1 MHRWIWPTAAVIVC
15 FVAIGL
21 PRWKF
26 YQAGASARIEEGKE
40 VLLLPPGKVLGALDL
55 GYHSLAADLL
65 FIRANI
71 YYGRHIL
78 TDERLPWLN
87 DFTDTLIS
95 LDPDFKKAYLWGAMV
110 SMYRKRDSDRIES
123 RYVRRAI
130 AILKKG
136 MLRFPND
143 YRFPMRIGFNYYYEM
158 SDIEHGI
165 PFFERASKM
174 PGAPAWLREK
184 LVDLYSKRGRRALAR
199 QMLAELAMEAE
210 DPVLGKALADRLEAL
225 YTEPEKKELTVLRRR
240 LVDEWRKDYSYA
252 PFDLFL
258 LVREP

>member
-15 FVAIGL
+15 LAAIGL
-21 PRWKF
+21 PRWKS
-26 YQAGASARIEEGKE
+26 YRAQASGLTEAGKE
-40 VLLLPPGKVLGALDL
+40 VLLLPPGKVLSAIDL

-65 FIRANI
+65 FIRANV

-78 TDERLPWLN
+78 TDERLPWLD
-87 DFTDTLIS
+87 DFVDTLIS

-110 SMYRKRDSDRIES
+110 SMYRKRESSGIES
-123 RYVRRAI
+123 KYIRQAN
-130 AILKKG
+130 AILKMG
-136 MLRFPND
+136 MLRFPGD

-158 SDIEHGI
+158 GDVERGI
-165 PFFERASKM
+165 PFFEQASKI

-184 LVDLYSKRGRRALAR
+184 LVDLYSKRGRRSLAR
-199 QMLAELAMEAE
+199 QILTELAMETE

-225 YTEPEKKELTVLRRR
+225 YTEPEKKELTMLRRR
-240 LVDEWRKDYSYA
+240 LVDEWHKDYGYA

-258 LVREP
+258 LVKEP